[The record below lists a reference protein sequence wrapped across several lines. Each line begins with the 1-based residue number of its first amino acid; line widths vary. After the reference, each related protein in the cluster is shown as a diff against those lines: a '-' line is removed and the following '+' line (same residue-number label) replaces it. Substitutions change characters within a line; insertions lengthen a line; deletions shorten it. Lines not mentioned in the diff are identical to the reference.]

1 MNSPRNLSAGARLRA
16 FALLSLAA
24 TAACS
29 ADYGTGTRSRVT
41 TVNVS
46 LPRLVI
52 EVGEIIQATSVQL
65 DQYGT
70 PVTTGSVTW
79 QSSAPEV
86 AGVGIT
92 SGQVLAIS
100 AGTARISAKVGGKVG
115 QQVITV
121 TKSPIVINEIK
132 PNGDATTGWV
142 ELFNP
147 SAEEVDISGFQ
158 ITNHD
163 VLHPF
168 VVPELAK
175 IPAGGYRVIDETLI
189 PGGLTGN
196 DAVHLFSKFGV
207 QIDQFAW
214 TVNPAISLGR
224 CPNGTGNFLLNAAV
238 TRGGVN
244 NCG

>member
-1 MNSPRNLSAGARLRA
+1 MHSPRILSTSARL
-16 FALLSLAA
+16 ALALISLAA
-24 TAACS
+24 TTACS
-29 ADYGTGTRSRVT
+29 ADYGTGTRNRVT
-41 TVNVS
+41 TVSVS
-46 LPRLVI
+46 LPREVI
-52 EVGEIIQATSVQL
+52 EVGEIIQASSVQL
-65 DQYGT
+65 DQYGN

-79 QSSAPEV
+79 QSSAPQV
-86 AGVGIT
+86 AGVGLT
-92 SGQVLAIS
+92 SGQILAIA
-100 AGTARISAKVGGKVG
+100 AGTARISAKVAGKSG
-115 QQVITV
+115 DQLITV
-121 TKSPIVINEIK
+121 TRSPIVINEIK

-147 SAEEVDISGFQ
+147 SAEEVDISAFE

-168 VVPELAK
+168 VVPGLTR
-175 IPAGGYRVIDETLI
+175 IPAGGFKVIDETFI
-189 PGGLTGN
+189 PGGLSGN

-214 TVNPAISLGR
+214 TVNPTISIGR